1 MLMDGSLLFERSSAG
16 RSRNQVLGPTQKQHP
31 ALLLATCW
39 RQAGAWGEGAL
50 PGGAW
55 QGGGTAPCGCSLER
69 RQRAG
74 QSHMSAG
81 GSAIARFSPFQGE
94 PFSIPNRLVLG
105 EADITSKVFP
115 GSSCQMLILIIT
127 TIIIKRLGSEP
138 SHL

>member
-1 MLMDGSLLFERSSAG
+1 MWLQPGEEAESWPEPHV
-16 RSRNQVLGPTQKQHP
+16 SRWLGNSTVL
-31 ALLLATCW
+31 
-39 RQAGAWGEGAL
+39 
-50 PGGAW
+50 
-55 QGGGTAPCGCSLER
+55 
-69 RQRAG
+69 
-74 QSHMSAG
+74 
-81 GSAIARFSPFQGE
+81 PFQGE